1 MTMIVKELDAVM
13 YNTKIKFYI
22 NSELVRI
29 YRFSEVIPNWIL
41 HASVKYITLT
51 IEKNEPIMN
60 IEIEK
65 EKI

>member
-22 NSELVRI
+22 NSEFVRT

>member
-1 MTMIVKELDAVM
+1 MIVKELDAVM
-13 YNTKIKFYI
+13 YNAKIKFYV

-29 YRFSEVIPNWIL
+29 YRFSEVIPRWIL

-60 IEIEK
+60 IEIERSK
-65 EKI
+65 K